1 MTPNT
6 RCFFLARDAII
17 LPLCD
22 RRASSEHSRSK
33 PKASYCPANH
43 SFPLLSRLPRSMA
56 PPQAARLDPR
66 DANCSRL
73 PPCPHSSR
81 RAMRP
86 RRAPLRLAPP
96 APSRSQV
103 ADTVARRVHFCPF
116 AILIQRRPSLPV
128 FRPQPARSP
137 VAARGSSPE
146 RRGRDRQRVP
156 AASSRRSR
164 RGVLSAGAALLSPA
178 EPSRS
183 TSLR

>member
-1 MTPNT
+1 
-6 RCFFLARDAII
+6 
-17 LPLCD
+17 
-22 RRASSEHSRSK
+22 
-33 PKASYCPANH
+33 
-43 SFPLLSRLPRSMA
+43 MA

-178 EPSRS
+178 RPLTVNKLALVLHRAAGSLISFSVCLGEVARDCPRFYYMPS
-183 TSLR
+183 

>member
-1 MTPNT
+1 
-6 RCFFLARDAII
+6 
-17 LPLCD
+17 
-22 RRASSEHSRSK
+22 
-33 PKASYCPANH
+33 
-43 SFPLLSRLPRSMA
+43 MA
-56 PPQAARLDPR
+56 PPEAARLDPR
-66 DANCSRL
+66 DAYCSRL
-73 PPCPHSSR
+73 PPCPHRSR

-86 RRAPLRLAPP
+86 RRITSGRAPLSLAPP

-103 ADTVARRVHFCPF
+103 AATAARRVHFCPF

-164 RGVLSAGAALLSPA
+164 RGVLSVGVALLSPA
-178 EPSRS
+178 RPFPVNKLALVLHRAADALISFSVFLGEVARVCPRFYYMPS
-183 TSLR
+183 